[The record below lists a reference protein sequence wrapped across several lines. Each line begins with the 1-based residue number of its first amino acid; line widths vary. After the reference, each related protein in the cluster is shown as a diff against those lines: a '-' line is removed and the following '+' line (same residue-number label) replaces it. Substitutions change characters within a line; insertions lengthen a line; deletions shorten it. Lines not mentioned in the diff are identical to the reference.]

1 MVDKITKTLWRG
13 HRRRLEGQITEYA
26 GLIRA
31 IEGRLLRMR
40 GRLKRSTGDAQLRLA
55 AAIEQLESDYKKLT
69 EGWQAILR
77 GLDTTFTSGRDL
89 ARDAIE
95 RADAAVAGGKGL
107 FTHAARALRKARVEA
122 AALRKGVE
130 VGLRRGRRMAAV
142 ANRRRAGRA
151 ESRTNPDLESP
162 QETGQ

>member
-1 MVDKITKTLWRG
+1 MADKIERSLWRG

-26 GLIRA
+26 GILRG

-40 GRLKRSTGDAQLRLA
+40 GRLQRTTGETQVQLA
-55 AAIEQLESDYKKLT
+55 SAVQQLESDYRKIV

-77 GLDTTFTSGRDL
+77 GLDHTFTSGREMG
-89 ARDAIE
+89 REAID
-95 RADAAVAGGKGL
+95 RADAVLAQGPRL
-107 FTHAARALRKARVEA
+107 LTDAAKALRRARVEA

-142 ANRRRAGRA
+142 ASRRRAAR
-151 ESRTNPDLESP
+151 SKS
-162 QETGQ
+162 